1 MRTVYIE
8 PFIAD
13 NFLMNYLL
21 LFLTALILSRKTVWW
36 RLLLAACAGAAYA
49 VAALGTGDG
58 FLNGIACKLC
68 VSAGM
73 CLIAFGYTGLKA
85 FATQLL
91 GMYVVTLLLAGSALL
106 CVYLSGG
113 SAELED
119 GLAVDSDAFRWVLL
133 GVLLAALLCGWV
145 RNTLRRVNVREGL
158 VRNIRI
164 VLGKKYVELRAF
176 LDTGNNMTGLFGEPV
191 ILAEREKISILA
203 EGAAMRRVPY
213 RTVAGEAEV
222 DAFLADEVVFLS
234 GRRRSVTGVLIA
246 VYGGRLCTDGSFG
259 ALLNPNLML

>member
-13 NFLMNYLL
+13 NFLMDYLL

-49 VAALGTGDG
+49 VAVLG
-58 FLNGIACKLC
+58 
-68 VSAGM
+68 
-73 CLIAFGYTGLKA
+73 TGLKA

-91 GMYVVTLLLAGSALL
+91 GMYVVTLFLAGSALL